1 MNDRQEVVMFPGWK
15 RDLEEQ
21 SKRAIENK
29 NYEEA
34 LLFIHKL
41 ESFNAASN
49 EILIAKII
57 SLSELGQN
65 EQAIGLCRK
74 LMKEDES
81 NYYQY
86 IHIYLNILFHSNQYS
101 EVMDTLHQ
109 LENDPKLPPEYKAHF
124 QLLYDQ
130 CEEFLTTTGA
140 EEREKDM
147 DHFIDSLENGHF
159 KEQWKL
165 LSYHRTFAVRPY
177 LELIKPYFVD
187 TKLNPV
193 IKTGLLQW
201 CMDEEVNENLEIEK
215 FEKYMIANPTL
226 IEDILDTNFATK
238 VLSELEEI
246 EQEDPTMFSFTKQIL
261 YRYLYILFPFT
272 PKLEQA
278 TDVANAVLG
287 LAKQYLTL
295 DEPSSKQHE
304 TTKDQEEWMETIERY
319 EKVYFSQIDD

>member
-1 MNDRQEVVMFPGWK
+1 M
-15 RDLEEQ
+15 
-21 SKRAIENK
+21 
-29 NYEEA
+29 
-34 LLFIHKL
+34 
-41 ESFNAASN
+41 
-49 EILIAKII
+49 
-57 SLSELGQN
+57 
-65 EQAIGLCRK
+65 
-74 LMKEDES
+74 
-81 NYYQY
+81 
-86 IHIYLNILFHSNQYS
+86 
-101 EVMDTLHQ
+101 
-109 LENDPKLPPEYKAHF
+109 
-124 QLLYDQ
+124 
-130 CEEFLTTTGA
+130 
-140 EEREKDM
+140 
-147 DHFIDSLENGHF
+147 
-159 KEQWKL
+159 
-165 LSYHRTFAVRPY
+165 
-177 LELIKPYFVD
+177 
-187 TKLNPV
+187 

-278 TDVANAVLG
+278 TDVADAVLG